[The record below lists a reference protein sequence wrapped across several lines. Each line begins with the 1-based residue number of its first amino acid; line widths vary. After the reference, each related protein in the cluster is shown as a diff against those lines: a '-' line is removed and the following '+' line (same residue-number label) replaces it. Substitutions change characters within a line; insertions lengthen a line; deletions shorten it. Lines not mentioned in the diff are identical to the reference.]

1 MTLKRQKQIWPWVLI
16 SVLATV
22 VVAFL
27 VSFVLRLVS
36 PPVSAL
42 ANDDDPRSVIQVE
55 VVNGSGVK
63 GAGRIALEFLRKRGF
78 DVVEISTTSEL
89 SRRSIVVDR
98 LGDKLSARKVASTM
112 GIADSL
118 VSTDIDSMRF
128 LRATVLLGTDIGKLE
143 PFHD

>member
-1 MTLKRQKQIWPWVLI
+1 MTIKRQKQIWPWVVI

-22 VVAFL
+22 VVVFL

-63 GAGRIALEFLRKRGF
+63 GAGRTTLEFLRKRGF

-118 VSTDIDSMRF
+118 VTTDIDSMRF
-128 LRATVLLGTDIGKLE
+128 VRATVLLGTDIDKLE